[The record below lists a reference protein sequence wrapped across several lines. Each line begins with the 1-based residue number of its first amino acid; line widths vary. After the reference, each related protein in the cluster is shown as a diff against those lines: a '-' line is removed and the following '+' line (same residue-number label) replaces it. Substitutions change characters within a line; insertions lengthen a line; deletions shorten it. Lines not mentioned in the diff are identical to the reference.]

1 MNHDL
6 MKILRPLISPR
17 RTCRLWPHLDQGRLL
32 IGSKPILT
40 YTLEG
45 YYAGPAPGFQW
56 ASQTLHPVGRYGTRL
71 RTPGIAQS
79 IVTSDH
85 TEDGKPHL
93 DQGRLLISTLI
104 LTLTAG
110 RLLLHRP
117 QQRLFQDTLL
127 YHLHSYA
134 DQPAEYLES
143 PCRNGPNEGQPS
155 GLSSPRVAAYP
166 CKGPHSPILF
176 PLEEQR
182 LCQRLRGLLLLPAR
196 AVRQRCQAPGL
207 PERSGTRTT
216 DT

>member
-1 MNHDL
+1 MT
-6 MKILRPLISPR
+6 P
-17 RTCRLWPHLDQGRLL
+17 T
-32 IGSKPILT
+32 LT

-134 DQPAEYLES
+134 DHP
-143 PCRNGPNEGQPS
+143 PS
-155 GLSSPRVAAYP
+155 TSSLLVGMAPERANRPVSLHPGSRVSY
-166 CKGPHSPILF
+166 KGPHSPILL
-176 PLEEQR
+176 PPEEQR
-182 LCQRLRGLLLLPAR
+182 LLPASSGAP
-196 AVRQRCQAPGL
+196 AVACRCC
-207 PERSGTRTT
+207 
-216 DT
+216 